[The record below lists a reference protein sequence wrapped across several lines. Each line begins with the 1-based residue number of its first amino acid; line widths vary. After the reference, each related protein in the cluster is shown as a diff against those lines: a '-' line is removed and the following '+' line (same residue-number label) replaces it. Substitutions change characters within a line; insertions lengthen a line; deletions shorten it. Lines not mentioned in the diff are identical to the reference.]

1 MDNIRSK
8 KAEIWCTRFNQ
19 LMKMRGYTQKTF
31 LKEYKEKYGGG
42 TQANVSRW
50 LRVGNVIQKNGRSKT
65 IGFPSYENMLNIAD
79 FFGVTIGYLTG
90 ETDFKTFEMEKA
102 CRCIGIKEETGEA
115 LRNISSGKGIRLG
128 TLRKKEIGATLRYL
142 LTSESF
148 PLFICE
154 LQEYAENIYRKKHS
168 INHITIA
175 EKQIKKEVLDMALQ
189 CLEYQKIFDKQ
200 HGKVDDFGDNN
211 VEPTKELL
219 EAISLLNAAID
230 QNYEEEMKNE
240 REVKLSEYELQKV
253 YFELLKEVVLDEHLS
268 EMTLSCYEENNL
280 IRDKIE

>member
-1 MDNIRSK
+1 M
-8 KAEIWCTRFNQ
+8 
-19 LMKMRGYTQKTF
+19 
-31 LKEYKEKYGGG
+31 
-42 TQANVSRW
+42 
-50 LRVGNVIQKNGRSKT
+50 
-65 IGFPSYENMLNIAD
+65 
-79 FFGVTIGYLTG
+79 
-90 ETDFKTFEMEKA
+90 
-102 CRCIGIKEETGEA
+102 
-115 LRNISSGKGIRLG
+115 
-128 TLRKKEIGATLRYL
+128 
-142 LTSESF
+142 
-148 PLFICE
+148 
-154 LQEYAENIYRKKHS
+154 
-168 INHITIA
+168 
-175 EKQIKKEVLDMALQ
+175 
-189 CLEYQKIFDKQ
+189 EYQKIFDKQ